1 MPSKASER
9 EKRRAKALRE
19 NLRRRKRASLPAAPS
34 AVLAPEP
41 DHKKSPDG
49 LNKAQKPD

>member
-19 NLRRRKRASLPAAPS
+19 NLRRRKQASMPAGQRAASAP
-34 AVLAPEP
+34 VPG
-41 DHKKSPDG
+41 HKKSPDG